1 MTGERRQAGPPTI
14 PDVARRAGVSS
25 ATAGRALGGYGY
37 TSEETRRRVLEA
49 ADALGY
55 RRNEIARSMAT
66 GRTFTIGV
74 VIADIENPFF
84 ASATRAISDA
94 ARREGFNVI
103 LANTDEDLAAE
114 IASVR
119 LFLDKRV
126 DGMIV
131 APTSS
136 IETAHLARARDA
148 GCPIVLLD
156 RRIPALGVDTIAVDN
171 FSAAR
176 EAVAALIGDGHAC
189 IALASNAPA
198 HEDRHLLI
206 SSIRERID
214 GYRAALIEGGLPV
227 SEAAVMLGGWNAEAA
242 ERRLAVL
249 RDPAL
254 RPTAVLATDNRVALG
269 VLHLA
274 RRAGLSLPRQL
285 SLIAFDDAEWADA
298 VSPPLSV
305 IGQPV
310 RELGTEAAE
319 MLIARIRGAETGAP
333 QERLLRARLV
343 MRGSTAPPPRRT
355 RAPGNG
361 RARARASAADRP

>member
-1 MTGERRQAGPPTI
+1 MTGDRPKTGTPTI

-37 TSEETRRRVLEA
+37 TSAATRERVLAA

-84 ASATRAISDA
+84 ARATRAIGDA

-114 IASVR
+114 EASVQ
-119 LFLDKRV
+119 LFVDKRV
-126 DGMIV
+126 DGIIV

-136 IETAHLARARDA
+136 IETTHLARAREA

-156 RRIPALGVDTIAVDN
+156 RRIPALGADTIAVDN

-176 EAVAALIGDGHAC
+176 EAVRALVRQGHQR

-214 GYRAALIEGGLPV
+214 GYRAALIEAGLPV
-227 SEAAVMLGGWNAEAA
+227 SDASVMLGGWNAETA
-242 ERRLAVL
+242 ERRLAVFD
-249 RDPAL
+249 DPAT
-254 RPTAVLATDNRVALG
+254 RPTALLATDNRVALG
-269 VLHLA
+269 ILHIA
-274 RRAGLSLPRQL
+274 RRLGLVMPDAL
-285 SLIAFDDAEWADA
+285 SLISFDDAEWADA

-305 IGQPV
+305 IIQPV
-310 RELGTEAAE
+310 RELGTSAAE
-319 MLIARIRGAETGAP
+319 MLIARIRGAEHGAP
-333 QERLLRARLV
+333 HERLLPAQLV
-343 MRGSTAPPPRRT
+343 MRGSAAAPRR
-355 RAPGNG
+355 
-361 RARARASAADRP
+361 

>member
-1 MTGERRQAGPPTI
+1 MTGDRRQAGTPTI

-37 TSEETRRRVLEA
+37 TSEATRQRVLAA

-55 RRNEIARSMAT
+55 RRNEVARSMAT

-84 ASATRAISDA
+84 ARATRAISDA

-114 IASVR
+114 VATVG
-119 LFLDKRV
+119 LFVDKRV

-131 APTSS
+131 SPTSS

-156 RRIPALGVDTIAVDN
+156 RRIPALGADTIAIDN

-176 EAVAALIGDGHAC
+176 EAVSTLVRQGHRR
-189 IALASNAPA
+189 IVLASNAPA
-198 HEDRHLLI
+198 YEDRHLLI

-214 GYRAALIEGGLPV
+214 GYRAAMIEAGVPV
-227 SEAAVMLGGWNAEAA
+227 GDASVMLGGWNADAA
-242 ERRLAVL
+242 DRRLAVFDD
-249 RDPAL
+249 RAT
-254 RPTAVLATDNRVALG
+254 RPTALLATDNRVALG
-269 VLHLA
+269 ILHIA
-274 RRAGLSLPRQL
+274 RRLGLALPADL

-305 IGQPV
+305 ISQPV
-310 RELGTEAAE
+310 RELGTAAAE
-319 MLIARIRGAETGAP
+319 MLIGRIRGAESGAP
-333 QERLLRARLV
+333 QERLLPAHLVLRA
-343 MRGSTAPPPRRT
+343 STA
-355 RAPGNG
+355 APSAG
-361 RARARASAADRP
+361 RARARREA